1 MRDAWPDTGDGLNG
15 SPTEARNPRTVGID
29 QASTRDIL
37 ELLNAEDALVPAAV
51 ARALDQLA
59 VAVDLAHERVQAGG
73 RVHYFGAGT
82 SGRLA
87 VLDAAELFPTF
98 GLEPGTVMAH
108 HAGGSEALEHA
119 VEGAEDNAALGAHD
133 AAAVAGTDFAMGLTA
148 SGRTPYVGGALA
160 AARRAGAATALITS
174 NPNPP
179 LAGHVDVMI
188 AVDTGPEAIAGSTRL
203 KAGTAQKLLLNS
215 FSTALMIRL
224 GKTYSN
230 LMTGLV
236 ATNSKLR
243 GRLITLLVE
252 ATGLPLRECRR
263 TLVAA
268 AGDARVAL
276 VSLLAGCTP
285 EQAQVELAVRG
296 GVVRDAVAT
305 AQALRRAPAAGTP
318 PPAQGGR

>member
-1 MRDAWPDTGDGLNG
+1 MRDARPRAGDRVDG
-15 SPTEARNPRTVGID
+15 PTEARNPRTVGID
-29 QASTRDIL
+29 QTSTRGIL

-59 VAVDLAHERVQAGG
+59 LAVDLAHERVQAGG

-98 GLEPGTVMAH
+98 GLAPGTVTAH
-108 HAGGSEALEHA
+108 HAGGSQALEHA
-119 VEGAEDNAALGAHD
+119 VEGVEDDAALGSHD
-133 AAAVAGTDFAMGLTA
+133 AATVSGADFVIGLTA
-148 SGRTPYVGGALA
+148 SGRTPYVAGALA
-160 AARRAGAATALITS
+160 AARRTGAATALITS
-174 NPNPP
+174 NPDPP
-179 LAGHVDVMI
+179 LAGYADVVI

-203 KAGTAQKLLLNS
+203 KAGTAQKLVLNS

-230 LMTGLV
+230 LMVGLV

-252 ATGLPLRECRR
+252 ATGLPARECRR
-263 TLVAA
+263 ALAA
-268 AGDARVAL
+268 AGGDAGVAL

-285 EQAQVELAVRG
+285 EQAQVALVANS
-296 GVVRDAVAT
+296 GVVRDAVAM
-305 AQALRRAPAAGTP
+305 ARPPQRASAPDKTP
-318 PPAQGGR
+318 PAE